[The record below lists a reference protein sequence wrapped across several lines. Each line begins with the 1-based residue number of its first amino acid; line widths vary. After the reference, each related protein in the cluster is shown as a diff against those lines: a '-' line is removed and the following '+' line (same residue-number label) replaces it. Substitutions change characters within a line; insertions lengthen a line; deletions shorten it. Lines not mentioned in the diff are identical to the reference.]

1 MAKAELRVS
10 GIVPIIPTPFT
21 ADEQVDWPSL
31 RRLVEF
37 ACGTNACA
45 MCLPGY
51 ASEFYKLSDGERLR
65 VVAEAVQQS
74 AGRLPVFAQVNFVS
88 ARQAVES
95 AREAQKPESRRLL
108 SRCHGSSLLAKATF
122 IATSTVFFHR

>member
-10 GIVPIIPTPFT
+10 GIVPIISTPFT

-51 ASEFYKLSDGERLR
+51 ASEFYKLSEAKDCASLQ
-65 VVAEAVQQS
+65 EAVQQS
-74 AGRLPVFAQVNFVS
+74 AGRVPVFAQVNFVS
-88 ARQAVES
+88 ATQAVES
-95 AREAQKPESRRLL
+95 RAKPRERELRRLL
-108 SRCHGSSLLAKATF
+108 SRCHGSSPLAKAIF
-122 IATSTVFFHR
+122 IAISTVFFHQ